1 MTTLR
6 GLVDGRDR
14 RPRRSV
20 SWAMGGGHDGLQADA
35 NDSKV
40 SGRWVAIL
48 GFQPNNSSRAGDD
61 EPADRTGQR

>member
-1 MTTLR
+1 
-6 GLVDGRDR
+6 
-14 RPRRSV
+14 
-20 SWAMGGGHDGLQADA
+20 MGGGHDGLQADA

>member
-20 SWAMGGGHDGLQADA
+20 SWQWEEVTADA
-35 NDSKV
+35 DDSKV

-48 GFQPNNSSRAGDD
+48 GFRPNNSSRGGDD